1 MIYLLLSILSSTCI
15 LLIFKF
21 IAIRNIPALPVIVIN
36 YSVCI
41 LCGFIALNNT
51 FFVSAI
57 LQKNWFP
64 LACLL
69 GALFIVGF
77 YLMALSV
84 RYAGVTV
91 TSVANKLSLII
102 PVIAALYLYGDTL
115 NSFKILGILFGI
127 IAIFLLRHKEEI
139 SQKSGISMYIILP
152 IVVLISSG
160 MVDTIANYAQ
170 KIAVP
175 QNEYTLFLIVVF
187 GMAAII
193 GWIVL
198 IVNILKRKHALNY
211 KIILGG
217 IALGIP
223 NYGSMYFLI
232 MGLSYSGLQ
241 SSVFFP
247 LNNLTVVIFSFIA
260 AIIIFKEQYS
270 KRNIMGL
277 AIAITS
283 IILMAIA

>member
-21 IAIRNIPALPVIVIN
+21 IATRNIPALPVIVIN

-139 SQKSGISMYIILP
+139 SQKSGISLYIILP

-170 KIAVP
+170 NCSTTK
-175 QNEYTLFLIVVF
+175 EYTLFLIVVF

-193 GWIVL
+193 GWILL

-260 AIIIFKEQYS
+260 AVIIFKEQYS